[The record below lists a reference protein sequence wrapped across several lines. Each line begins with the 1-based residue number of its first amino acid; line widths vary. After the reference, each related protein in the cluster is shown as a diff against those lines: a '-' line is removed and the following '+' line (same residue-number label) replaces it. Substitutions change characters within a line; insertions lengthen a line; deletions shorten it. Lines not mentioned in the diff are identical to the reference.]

1 MAEHFFLRLNPP
13 RPSFA
18 VDMSDEEREMMGRH
32 VAYWSG
38 RLAAGD
44 LVVFGPVADPGGGWG
59 VAVAKAEDEAAVREM
74 IAEDPVLTEGDGFSY
89 DVFPMPGAIS

>member
-1 MAEHFFLRLNPP
+1 LPP
-13 RPSFA
+13 
-18 VDMSDEEREMMGRH
+18 D
-32 VAYWSG
+32 
-38 RLAAGD
+38 GD

-89 DVFPMPGAIS
+89 DVFSMPGAIS